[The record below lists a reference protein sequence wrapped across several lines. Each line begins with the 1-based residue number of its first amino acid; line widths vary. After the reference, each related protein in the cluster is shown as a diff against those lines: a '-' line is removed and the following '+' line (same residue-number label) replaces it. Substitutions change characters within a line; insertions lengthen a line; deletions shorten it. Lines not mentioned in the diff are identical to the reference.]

1 MMWFARVRVSFCCLY
16 GRPAMRC
23 QAMRQTTKPAH
34 KSAACDGSA
43 CGTNCGKCAET
54 WGIIHSPAANRS
66 AADLTRTSQTMN
78 TTYSDFAATVSSIR
92 ADLTALAFD
101 QSKADRGVMMRA
113 AAALAM
119 FESDMLRK
127 AAGPILP
134 GELQG

>member
-1 MMWFARVRVSFCCLY
+1 
-16 GRPAMRC
+16 
-23 QAMRQTTKPAH
+23 
-34 KSAACDGSA
+34 
-43 CGTNCGKCAET
+43 
-54 WGIIHSPAANRS
+54 
-66 AADLTRTSQTMN
+66 MN
-78 TTYSDFAATVSSIR
+78 TTYSEFAATLATIR

-134 GELQG
+134 GEIQG